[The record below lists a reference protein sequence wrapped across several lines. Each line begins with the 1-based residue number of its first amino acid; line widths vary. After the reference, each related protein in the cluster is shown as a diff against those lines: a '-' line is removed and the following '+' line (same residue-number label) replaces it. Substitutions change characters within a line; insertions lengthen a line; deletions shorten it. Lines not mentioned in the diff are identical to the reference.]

1 MAITAAQ
8 VNDLRQRTGAGMM
21 DCKRALEEAKG
32 DVQKAIEILR
42 KKGASVAAKR
52 AEKSANEGL
61 IVTKISDD
69 KKSGTILEINCE
81 TDFVA
86 KSENFINLADF
97 VINAVHKI
105 KPKNVEELLGKNL
118 DVQNK
123 LNDVLGKVGEKIEIS
138 RFDILEANDGMLVDY
153 IHMGSKLGVLIKFDD
168 VKDGSDELSL
178 IGKDMAMQVA
188 AMNPISITR
197 EDVPKNVVDKEL
209 EIYKELAKKES
220 KPEQIL
226 EKIAMGRLNKFYQE
240 NVLLEQ
246 AFIKDNSKTVGDLLK
261 EFNSKHGSKT
271 RVAKFDRFH
280 LGDENK

>member
-21 DCKRALEEAKG
+21 DCKRALTEANG
-32 DVQKAIEILR
+32 DIQKAIEILR

-61 IVTKISDD
+61 VITKISDD
-69 KKSGTILEINCE
+69 KKFASILEINCE

-86 KSENFINLADF
+86 KSVDFVNLANF
-97 VINAVHKI
+97 VIDQVYKN
-105 KPKNVEELLGKNL
+105 KPKNVDELMSNSAVK
-118 DVQNK
+118 DK

-138 RFDILEANDGMLVDY
+138 RFDNVEAKNGLLVDY

-168 VKDGSDELSL
+168 VKDGNDELYQ

-188 AMNPISITR
+188 AMNPISTKR
-197 EDVPKNVVDKEL
+197 EDVPKETVDKEI
-209 EIYKELAKKES
+209 EIYKELAKKEG
-220 KPEQIL
+220 KPEQML

-261 EFNSKHGSKT
+261 EFNIRHGSNA
-271 RVAKFDRFH
+271 RVTKFDRFH
-280 LGDENK
+280 LGDEKK